1 MRNAA
6 HDKWISDPS
15 ASASMAFHLTRFALR
30 SRNAVLMIRLA
41 LRSSIFAASQGF
53 QSLSLSSA
61 PSQHARLLAICELE
75 ATPPRGRGGSPLPAR
90 LASDRRQ
97 SGRSTPTQSA
107 ILYAFCTRR
116 RPKWGGSRIDSF
128 LSFGMR
134 LATTARA
141 QRLAAT
147 ALIRNREEQGC
158 ENE

>member
-61 PSQHARLLAICELE
+61 PSQHARLLATSVNSKPRLLE
-75 ATPPRGRGGSPLPAR
+75 GAADRLCRLGLCQTAGSQD
-90 LASDRRQ
+90 DRRLRRAL
-97 SGRSTPTQSA
+97 SSTPFA
-107 ILYAFCTRR
+107 PGA
-116 RPKWGGSRIDSF
+116 
-128 LSFGMR
+128 
-134 LATTARA
+134 ARNGEA
-141 QRLAAT
+141 VAS
-147 ALIRNREEQGC
+147 IRS
-158 ENE
+158 